1 MPLLEINDV
10 SVSFGD
16 TEVLSD
22 ISLELESKQLL
33 AVLGA
38 SGAGKS
44 TLMRLIAGFD
54 SVGAGSIVLDGE
66 TLSDTSKTVAP
77 EKRSIGIVP
86 QDSALFP
93 HLNVSQNIG
102 FGLSGLSKEA
112 KAERVGELLRLIRM
126 EEFASR
132 MPQELSGGQVQ
143 RVALARA
150 LAPRP
155 KLVLLDEPFSAL
167 DAELRGQLR
176 EEVRQVLRA
185 EGATAVLVTHDQEEA
200 LSLADRVA
208 VLREGKIIQVG
219 SPSEIYNSPA
229 DVGIAT
235 FLGESVLVDGKV
247 SGGKILTD
255 LGSLSALN
263 NVAEGATGVVAI
275 RSENFY
281 LQPNPTGDSEVVGRV
296 FFGHDALVEVQ
307 TPKLRIRARS
317 NGPFAP
323 EVGMRVTVWVRG
335 AVNFYPSS

>member
-1 MPLLEINDV
+1 MPLLEIKDV
-10 SVSFGD
+10 SMNFGA
-16 TEVLSD
+16 TQVLSG
-22 ISLELESKQLL
+22 ITLELESRQLL
-33 AVLGA
+33 AVLGS

-54 SVGAGSIVLDGE
+54 AVASGLIVLDGVI
-66 TLSDTSKTVAP
+66 LSDSTTTVAP

-93 HLNVSQNIG
+93 HLNVRQNIG
-102 FGLSGLSKEA
+102 FGLSGL
-112 KAERVGELLRLIRM
+112 AEEQRVSELLQLIRM
-126 EEFASR
+126 EEFAGR
-132 MPQELSGGQVQ
+132 MPEELSGGQIQ

-150 LAPRP
+150 LAPKP
-155 KLVLLDEPFSAL
+155 KLILLDEPFSAL
-167 DAELRGQLR
+167 DAELRQQLR

-185 EGATAVLVTHDQEEA
+185 EGATAVMVTHDQEEA

-208 VLREGKIIQVG
+208 VLREGRIIQVG

-247 SGGKILTD
+247 AGGKILTD

-263 NVAEGATGVVAI
+263 NVVEGAIGVVAI

-281 LQPNPTGDSEVVGRV
+281 LQPNPSGDSEVVGRV

-323 EVGMRVTVWVRG
+323 EVGMKVTVWVRG
-335 AVNFYPSS
+335 AVNFYPAS